1 MTSEYLGVRPQCCS
15 QQQPT
20 ILAVDD
26 DEDNLLLLTYVLE
39 QLGYQV
45 SSTVDS
51 DEVLAL
57 AISQQPQIIL
67 LDIILPK
74 QDGFELLHHLRKHH
88 QTAHMTVIA
97 TTGLAF
103 PKDRQRLLLAGFD
116 DYISKPYLI
125 SDLEALIEQ
134 YIEPFATANK
144 TN

>member
-1 MTSEYLGVRPQCCS
+1 MTSEYLGFSAQCCS
-15 QQQPT
+15 QQQPS

-26 DEDNLLLLTYVLE
+26 DEDNLFLLSYVLE
-39 QLGYQV
+39 QLGYRV
-45 SSTVDS
+45 SSTTDS
-51 DEVLAL
+51 DEVLPF

-88 QTAHMTVIA
+88 KTSHITVIA

-103 PKDRQRLLLAGFD
+103 PKDRQRLLMAGFD

-125 SDLEALIEQ
+125 SDLETLIEQ
-134 YIEPFATANK
+134 YIEPLVVANK